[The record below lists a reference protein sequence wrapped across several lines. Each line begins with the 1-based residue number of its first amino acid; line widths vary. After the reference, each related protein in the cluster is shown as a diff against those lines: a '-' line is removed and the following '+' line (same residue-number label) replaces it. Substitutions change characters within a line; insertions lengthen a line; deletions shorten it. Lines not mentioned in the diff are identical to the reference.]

1 MAVHIGD
8 VSTYAHASCS
18 RAQALKVVEEASEVF
33 SAVEVLAAVTN
44 EPSAR
49 GGLSKVEAV
58 DLYRAHVIEE
68 AADAITAL
76 CGLLESMGVRN
87 MQPHM
92 EACKLYN
99 ESLGRDMV

>member
-1 MAVHIGD
+1 MAVHVGD
-8 VSTYAHASCS
+8 VATYAHASCS

-49 GGLSKVEAV
+49 GGMSKADAV

-68 AADAITAL
+68 AADVITAI

-87 MQPHM
+87 MQPHLD
-92 EACKLYN
+92 ACKLYN